1 MSKTI
6 STLFIVLFLSYG
18 ICQAGDKDK
27 NIEYENIPKPHEGY
41 EVKDGKIYYRQG
53 KAGAIIEP
61 ADDQVIIRYFQE
73 RGSSV
78 ADPFVGGDEELS
90 NSTYFLVSLLNHSKG
105 ALTFTPGYVALKIK
119 TDASFPIDFTVLM
132 SIMQGMDAYP
142 AKLLEKS
149 VFHSPEMIR
158 PGDFVSKFLVFP
170 PLPKK
175 DAELKMEFDYLF
187 FEGSEL
193 KQFFYFTRQ
202 KKGEAK
208 SKGTVYKNQ

>member
-6 STLFIVLFLSYG
+6 STLFIVLLLSYV
-18 ICQAGDKDK
+18 ICLASDKDK

-61 ADDQVIIRYFQE
+61 ADDQVIVRYFQE
-73 RGSSV
+73 RGSSD
-78 ADPFVGGDEELS
+78 ANPFVGSDEEFS
-90 NSTYFLVSLLNHSKG
+90 NSTFFLISLVNHSKG
-105 ALTFTPGYVALKIK
+105 ALTFTPGYVTLKIK

-132 SIMQGMDAYP
+132 GIMQGMDAYP

-149 VFHSPEMIR
+149 IFHSPEMIQS
-158 PGDFVSKFLVFP
+158 GDSVSKFLVFP
-170 PLPKK
+170 PLPHN
-175 DAELKMEFDYLF
+175 DSELKMEFDYLF
-187 FEGSEL
+187 FESTEL